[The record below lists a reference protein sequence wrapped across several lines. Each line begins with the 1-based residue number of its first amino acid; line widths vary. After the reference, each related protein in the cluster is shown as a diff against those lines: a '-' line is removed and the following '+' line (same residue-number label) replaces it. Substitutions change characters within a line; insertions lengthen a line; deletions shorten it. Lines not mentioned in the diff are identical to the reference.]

1 MDDIETI
8 NFNTHPSSTATK
20 MRNLGYFGNLR
31 SSSALHKSQ
40 YNKVVDM
47 DVSSGKAV
55 FNPVAVDGEE
65 AIELSDIQDI
75 GSSGSSGSAAAAA
88 SIGKLR
94 AKVDYMSINEPA
106 LRGGDV
112 KIGISSGVAVSN
124 ILHNS
129 TNVAVPA
136 AESTGM
142 IDHGGRSE
150 VVVHSRAEDEQE
162 MIRVTLIALF

>member
-75 GSSGSSGSAAAAA
+75 GSSGSAAAAA

-129 TNVAVPA
+129 TNVAVSA